1 MLRCCI
7 VALPVLLL
15 GCNSAQKKCEH
26 ARDVFIEIAERDA
39 KAAIATVPSGNRAEL
54 EKEAKADVD
63 KLRGAFVEH
72 CLALGD
78 EGKQCIERIDELEQ
92 HKLDYE
98 KATEACPQDD
108 VGLPDEACRT
118 KARDAMHA
126 KVGACDGELSG
137 IMDAIYGK

>member
-92 HKLDYE
+92 QKLARRTTSASPTRRVARRR
-98 KATEACPQDD
+98 ATPCT
-108 VGLPDEACRT
+108 RRS
-118 KARDAMHA
+118 ARAMA
-126 KVGACDGELSG
+126 S
-137 IMDAIYGK
+137 